1 VLLHLHH
8 VPGRLRL
15 SLAGLK
21 RNASGA
27 AALREALLAIPGVTS
42 TSASTP
48 IGSVTIFYESG
59 RLEMEQVWMA
69 LRDEGFLDCPRCA
82 PRWAAQ
88 IQQERIAAAVADA
101 IGRTVLSILLQ
112 RLLGP
117 AGGSLVELLI

>member
-1 VLLHLHH
+1 MHLHH

-27 AALREALLAIPGVTS
+27 AALRQALHAIPGITS
-42 TSASTP
+42 TSTSTP

-59 RLEMEQVWMA
+59 HLEMEQVWMA
-69 LRDEGFLDCPRCA
+69 LREEGLLHCPRCA

-88 IQQERIAAAVADA
+88 VQQERIAAAVADA
-101 IGRTVLSILLQ
+101 IGRTVLSMLLQ